1 MKILGIGTDLEI
13 GHVVSIALD
22 KVVVEQGRE
31 KKVYSF
37 SEIEKLISINKFASK
52 MDPISN
58 NDSSDVNLNVS
69 ENSII

>member
-37 SEIEKLISINKFASK
+37 SEIEKLF
-52 MDPISN
+52 
-58 NDSSDVNLNVS
+58 SSDALLKG
-69 ENSII
+69 EQA